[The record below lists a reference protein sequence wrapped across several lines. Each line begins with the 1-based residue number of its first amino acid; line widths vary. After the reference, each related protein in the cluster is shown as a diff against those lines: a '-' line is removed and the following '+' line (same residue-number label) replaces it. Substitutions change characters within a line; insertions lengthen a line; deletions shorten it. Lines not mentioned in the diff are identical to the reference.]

1 MPHNIQKELQN
12 PMGNL
17 GQPDIHFGNGAPT
30 VSEQLQGLKIGEQP
44 FAKTINYFQYV
55 SPRSEIL
62 TGKETVA
69 ILKRTFSFELQPK
82 ETLALEAIID
92 LLPENLRRGTRGEAG
107 ETILSFVNLLPIIRA
122 AETEMAKNV
131 AGADKRAQNTYVSRL
146 ASIRTKILD
155 AYKENERQ
163 GFYGRIGPDEMQ
175 TVAPEEIER
184 RLENYVASPEYT
196 TPPAQQANI
205 APVATSSGT
214 PGLDAAEAS
223 VGIESF
229 GPAQAPATWT
239 METYL
244 RENPEST
251 IYDLIKMEQETA
263 PFEDGFENS
272 YFNQLTRGDWIVEK
286 DESGKARQVS
296 ATQALNLIYDLD
308 EKGDK
313 TRISEIQ
320 RMLTEGGYFQVLD
333 TTYRLGEADEA
344 TVQAWALFLTES
356 AKRNMVPSKLF
367 EQKKRQ
373 WAETRRYGAGMVQ
386 TDPNAV
392 FALIDQ
398 IGIEILGRGLTLPER
413 QQLYVKFNEWDRQ
426 RVTNLT
432 EPGGMPTSVDMEAR
446 VASYIRQQNKLE
458 LDYEKAQNLRTN
470 ITKWFGE

>member
-1 MPHNIQKELQN
+1 MSNIQEELQN
-12 PMGNL
+12 PLANL
-17 GQPDIHFGNGAPT
+17 GQPNLNFGNGAPT
-30 VSEQLQGLKIGEQP
+30 ISEQLQGLKVNEQP
-44 FAKTINYFQYV
+44 FAKTVNYFQFV

-62 TGKETVA
+62 SGKETVD
-69 ILKRTFSFELQPK
+69 ILKRTFSIALQPK

-131 AGADKRAQNTYVSRL
+131 GGADNRALTTYINRL
-146 ASIRTKILD
+146 ASIRTKVLD

-163 GFYGRIGPDEMQ
+163 NFYGRIGPDEMQ
-175 TVAPEEIER
+175 SVTPEEVEK

-205 APVATSSGT
+205 APATTSSST
-214 PGLDAAEAS
+214 TALDAAESS
-223 VGIESF
+223 VGIEPF
-229 GPAQAPATWT
+229 GPATTPNDWT
-239 METYL
+239 MDTYL
-244 RENPEST
+244 RNNPEST
-251 IYDLIKMEQETA
+251 IYDLIKMEEGGT
-263 PFEDGFENS
+263 PFTDGFENS

-286 DESGKARQVS
+286 DESGKTRQVS
-296 ATQALNLIYDLD
+296 ATKALNLIYDLD

-373 WAETRRYGAGMVQ
+373 WAETQRYGAGMVQ

-446 VASYIRQQNKLE
+446 VASYLRQQNKVE
-458 LDYEKAQNLRTN
+458 LDYAKAQNLRTN